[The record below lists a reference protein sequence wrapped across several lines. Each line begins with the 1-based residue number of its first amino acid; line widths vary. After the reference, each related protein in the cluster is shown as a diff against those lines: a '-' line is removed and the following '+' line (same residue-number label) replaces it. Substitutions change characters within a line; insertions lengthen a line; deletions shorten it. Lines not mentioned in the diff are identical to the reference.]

1 MKLLS
6 ERGNYGSLFAMNVTT
21 LQASV
26 RKQAENWTLY
36 TLEQLEIKFCKLTF
50 SLFNVGWTIVTSFW
64 MNEFL

>member
-1 MKLLS
+1 
-6 ERGNYGSLFAMNVTT
+6 MNVTT